1 MKQKG
6 FTLIELLV
14 VVAIIGILAAVGVVA
29 YNGYTSSAKK
39 KATEAKHQM
48 AVKFIQNELGKCLVG
63 LDDVML
69 VTTGV
74 HKGGKLVCNQ
84 KKSGGTTTNAILRYF
99 DFRKNPYDNN
109 STSFIGASIGSPS
122 YIPLSC
128 KTNSYMIGL
137 TELYDDGSKVTINTC
152 LAVGALKTNIVY
164 IE

>member
-1 MKQKG
+1 MNRKG

-29 YNGYTSSAKK
+29 YSGYTSSAKK

-84 KKSGGTTTNAILRYF
+84 KKVEAQQQMLYFVILILE
-99 DFRKNPYDNN
+99 K
-109 STSFIGASIGSPS
+109 IH
-122 YIPLSC
+122 
-128 KTNSYMIGL
+128 MIITQHL
-137 TELYDDGSKVTINTC
+137 L
-152 LAVGALKTNIVY
+152 
-164 IE
+164 

>member
-1 MKQKG
+1 MKQRG

-84 KKSGGTTTNAILRYF
+84 RKSGGTTTNAILRYF

-109 STSFIGASIGSPS
+109 STSFIGASIGSTS
-122 YIPLSC
+122 YKPISC

-137 TELYDDGSKVTINTC
+137 TELYDDSFKVTINTC
-152 LAVGALKTNIVY
+152 LAVGALKTNFVFID
-164 IE
+164 